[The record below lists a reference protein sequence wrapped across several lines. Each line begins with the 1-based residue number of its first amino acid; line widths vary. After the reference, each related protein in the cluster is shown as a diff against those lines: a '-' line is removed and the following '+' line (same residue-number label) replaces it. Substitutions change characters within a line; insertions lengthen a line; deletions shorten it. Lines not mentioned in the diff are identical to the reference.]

1 MNANQKKR
9 MYHHYQ
15 LDLGWTAYEMEKYG
29 TPDLTGT
36 KPAEVKAVKEVK
48 KVKEVKE
55 TKTQ

>member
-48 KVKEVKE
+48 KVKE